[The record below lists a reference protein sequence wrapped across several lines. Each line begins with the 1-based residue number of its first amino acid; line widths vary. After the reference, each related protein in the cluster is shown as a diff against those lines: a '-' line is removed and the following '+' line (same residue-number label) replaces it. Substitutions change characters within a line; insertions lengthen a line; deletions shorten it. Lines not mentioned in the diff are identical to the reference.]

1 MLQSSEVD
9 WKEMRKKYEYF
20 NNEYFNRV
28 TKILKMGLNI
38 GNTIQGINTF
48 AVPSYGY
55 QVLEWSMIN
64 WKILTNKKWMYCGN
78 IICDTKT
85 VTWIVKRSGG
95 RGLLN
100 TIDLYKT
107 QIITYSQ
114 YLFCFVYFF
123 VFWNINTVLTQKH
136 TMSVT

>member
-38 GNTIQGINTF
+38 GNTIQGINAF
-48 AVPSYGY
+48 PVPSYGY

-64 WKILTNKKWMYCGN
+64 
-78 IICDTKT
+78 
-85 VTWIVKRSGG
+85 
-95 RGLLN
+95 
-100 TIDLYKT
+100 
-107 QIITYSQ
+107 
-114 YLFCFVYFF
+114 
-123 VFWNINTVLTQKH
+123 
-136 TMSVT
+136 

>member
-28 TKILKMGLNI
+28 TKILKLGLNI

-64 WKILTNKKWMYCGN
+64 
-78 IICDTKT
+78 
-85 VTWIVKRSGG
+85 
-95 RGLLN
+95 
-100 TIDLYKT
+100 
-107 QIITYSQ
+107 
-114 YLFCFVYFF
+114 
-123 VFWNINTVLTQKH
+123 
-136 TMSVT
+136 